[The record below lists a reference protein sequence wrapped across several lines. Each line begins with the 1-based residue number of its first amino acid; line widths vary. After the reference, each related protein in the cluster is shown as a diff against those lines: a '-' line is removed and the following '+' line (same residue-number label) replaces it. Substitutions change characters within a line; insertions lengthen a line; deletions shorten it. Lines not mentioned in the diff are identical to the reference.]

1 MEIFKLII
9 IEFTKN
15 LKYQKHIISFTF
27 RLIPFTANLPEKVK
41 N

>member
-15 LKYQKHIISFTF
+15 LKYQKHTIPPF

>member
-15 LKYQKHIISFTF
+15 LKYQKHIISPF